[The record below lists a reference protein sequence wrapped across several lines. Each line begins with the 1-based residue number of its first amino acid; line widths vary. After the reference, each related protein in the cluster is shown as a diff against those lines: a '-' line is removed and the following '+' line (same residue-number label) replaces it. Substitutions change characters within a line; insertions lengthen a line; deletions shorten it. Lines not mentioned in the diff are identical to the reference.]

1 MTVSHQVHF
10 SNKFGIHNGHIFF
23 STILIGNLP
32 AVAITQKWPH
42 RTYAGSYCFCMK
54 ILTIQPTPSPPPPS
68 VLICQ
73 ERCILCISEN
83 LDQVVPSYSLILC
96 KSRETID
103 LIPIG
108 TGDLAL
114 AYGVILVNLKLL
126 GRRMST

>member
-1 MTVSHQVHF
+1 M
-10 SNKFGIHNGHIFF
+10 
-23 STILIGNLP
+23 P

-54 ILTIQPTPSPPPPS
+54 ILTIQPTPFPTFSQCAHMPRK
-68 VLICQ
+68 VHTL
-73 ERCILCISEN
+73 ISEN
-83 LDQVVPSYSLILC
+83 LDKVVPSYSLVLC

>member
-1 MTVSHQVHF
+1 M
-10 SNKFGIHNGHIFF
+10 
-23 STILIGNLP
+23 P
-32 AVAITQKWPH
+32 AVAITQKRPR

-54 ILTIQPTPSPPPPS
+54 NLIIQPTPSPPPPS

-73 ERCILCISEN
+73 ERCILCMSEN
-83 LDQVVPSYSLILC
+83 LDKLVPSYTLVLC

-126 GRRMST
+126 GRRIST